1 MNDSTYLFPLLSR
14 LLNIYMKKIQMRRF
28 YVYPFMY
35 FSFFIPL
42 LTAIAGYA
50 EGTAAVKDVSE
61 KLQRGF
67 LRIDS
72 LFTLKEYS
80 LCFRNNSKWRYLE

>member
-1 MNDSTYLFPLLSR
+1 MNDNKKNFPFAFKTAK
-14 LLNIYMKKIQMRRF
+14 NIYEKRYKLEG
-28 YVYPFMY
+28 FM
-35 FSFFIPL
+35 FTHSFFFFIPL
-42 LTAIAGYA
+42 LTALSGYA

-61 KLQRGF
+61 KLLRGF

-72 LFTLKEYS
+72 LFILKESS